1 MLFEL
6 FKLSLIIALYL
17 LYLLSS
23 FCCFVVVLCPA
34 EVFGAGAEFEVV
46 FCDAQVH
53 LGVADEGEMALGHHA
68 GQLPV
73 LGREEFKGEFLLID
87 GGGGQ

>member
-6 FKLSLIIALYL
+6 SLIKALYL

-34 EVFGAGAEFEVV
+34 EVVFAGTEFEVV
-46 FCDAQVH
+46 FGDA
-53 LGVADEGEMALGHHA
+53 
-68 GQLPV
+68 
-73 LGREEFKGEFLLID
+73 
-87 GGGGQ
+87 